1 MQFVLLSGGSG
12 KRLWP
17 ISNDARSKQ
26 FIKIF
31 PRMGGEKESMI
42 QRNFR
47 QLTGLYSPENIT
59 IATAKS
65 QVSSVQNQLGAGVR
79 LCVEPERRDT
89 FPAMALVAAYLREKV
104 GCRESE
110 PVVVFPVDPYVER
123 PYFEALGRLAERVA
137 VSQSELVL
145 LGIEP
150 TYPSEKYGYILPE
163 FSSGT
168 SRQEDKSSIYARV
181 RSFTEKPDEWT
192 AARYIEQGGLW
203 NGGVFACHLGY
214 LLKKTQE
221 LLPWQH
227 YNDLLEHYAEL
238 PRISFDYAVV
248 EKEIQLEVMHFAG
261 IWKDLGTWNT
271 ITEAMESHIQGKG
284 LLDDSSVNVH
294 IVNELDVPVI
304 GLGVRD
310 MVVAASPEGVLVA
323 DKEQSSYLKPL
334 VERLGQRTMMGEKSW
349 GSFRIMDE
357 STESLTLKVTLEA
370 GNGMNYHA
378 HERRSE
384 AWIITAGKGQAIID
398 GTVLDVAPGDT
409 VRLPCGCKH
418 MLMAGDVRLEAVEVQ
433 VGKDITVQ
441 DKVIFSLENPKRNG

>member
-31 PRMGGEKESMI
+31 SRKDGEKESMI

-47 QLTGLYSPENIT
+47 QLTELYPPENIT
-59 IATAKS
+59 IATAKN
-65 QVSSVQNQLGAGVR
+65 QVSSVRNQLGAEVR
-79 LCVEPERRDT
+79 ICVEPERRDT
-89 FPAMALVAAYLREKV
+89 FPAMALVAAFLREEV

-110 PVVVFPVDPYVER
+110 PVVVFPVDPYVKR
-123 PYFEALGRLAERVA
+123 PYFEALGKLGDRVM
-137 VSQSELVL
+137 VSKADLVL
-145 LGIEP
+145 LGVEP

-163 FSSGT
+163 ISSES
-168 SRQEDKSSIYARV
+168 SREEDKLSIYSHV
-181 RSFTEKPDEWT
+181 QSFKEKPDECM
-192 AARYIEQGGLW
+192 AINYIEQGALW
-203 NGGVFACHLGY
+203 NGGVFACRLGY
-214 LLKKTQE
+214 LLEKTQE
-221 LLPWQH
+221 LLQWKR
-227 YNDLLEHYAEL
+227 YEDLLEHYAEL

-248 EKEIQLEVMHFAG
+248 EKEIQLEVMHFSG

-284 LLDDSSVNVH
+284 MLDDSSFNVH
-294 IVNELDVPVI
+294 IVNELDVPII
-304 GLGVRD
+304 GMGIRD

-323 DKEQSSYLKPL
+323 DKAQSSYLKPM
-334 VERLGQRTMMGEKSW
+334 VERLGQRSMMGEKSW
-349 GSFRIMDE
+349 GSFRILDE
-357 STESLTLKVTLEA
+357 GTKSLTLKVILEP
-370 GNGMNYHA
+370 GNAMNYHA

-384 AWIITAGKGQAIID
+384 AWIITAGQGQAIID
-398 GTVLDVAPGDT
+398 GSVLDVAPGDI

-418 MLMAGDVRLEAVEVQ
+418 MLVAGDVRLEAVEVQ